1 MNPEL
6 SLDLVPLLFAWL
18 VVFIFST
25 TLHEAAHAFSALRL
39 GDETAY
45 LGGQVTLSP
54 VPHIQREPF
63 GMVVVPI
70 VSFLL
75 MGGSWM
81 IGWASAPYDP
91 RWAHHY
97 PRKAAWMALAGPV
110 SNLLLAV
117 CAGAGLKVGLVLGYF
132 DLPPSFSSLAQ
143 VVAPTSAAG
152 SQGLAMVLSIAFS
165 LNLVLF
171 LFNLIPLPPMDGSGV
186 VQLFMSENAARTYQ
200 EFMANPMWGMVGLIA
215 AWQVFPKVFWPF
227 YSFAL
232 RGLYGLLG

>member
-1 MNPEL
+1 MSPEL
-6 SLDLVPLLFAWL
+6 VAPLFAWL
-18 VVFIFST
+18 VVFVFST

-54 VPHIQREPF
+54 VPHIQREPL

-75 MGGSWM
+75 MGGVWM

-91 RWAHHY
+91 RWAHQY
-97 PRKAAWMALAGPV
+97 PRKAACMALAGPV
-110 SNLLLAV
+110 SNLALAV
-117 CAGAGLKVGLVLGYF
+117 LAGGALKIGLALGYF
-132 DLPPSFSSLAQ
+132 APPTSFSGLAQ
-143 VVAPTSAAG
+143 VVAPTAAAG

-186 VQLFMSENAARTYQ
+186 IQLFMSENAARSYQ
-200 EFMANPMWGMVGLIA
+200 QFMANPMWGMVGLVA
-215 AWQVFPKVFWPF
+215 AWRVFPNVFWPF
-227 YSFAL
+227 YSLAL
-232 RGLYGLLG
+232 SALYGLGG